1 MSRGWW
7 NVVWIMLV
15 CWGLACSKTDAPTNN
30 SGGNNSAASTSGDN
44 VNNSVGQPK
53 LIPPGPSELD
63 ENSGTARATDAR
75 DKARGNLKLDDDNP
89 FTEAAAKSPVEEGPP
104 RKNLSGRW
112 ILVLTRPGQDGFFDF
127 HVGIVSIAAGEDG
140 ANATA
145 KLTSKTEV
153 LPPFKLTESEIKG
166 QSVRLTFDVNGTPL
180 DFRGTLSGG
189 IVHGNALFGN
199 CLPARL
205 LPTQESSLDGFNP
218 SPEPADARALSQAFS
233 LQDPQA
239 ALKALAKFCS
249 DRPQSPLGMMAW
261 ESRIMIAA
269 SQDAATEQIDQLIAD
284 YDKAIALW
292 GDRLQQTA
300 KGNLAIIFSQ
310 TRYKPEYSLRHV
322 TAAEKAITDESLK
335 DLKEQL
341 QAARESILTAQALN
355 YVESDDPDRA
365 QKAFSYLTRLRTK
378 SPFDPALL
386 YGIGRYHEKSKQTD
400 EAIAIY
406 AEIASL
412 PMLENFL
419 QREWAQRSDGVKR
432 DLPSAAL
439 ARLWEAKHGMM
450 DGLEEFKDKT
460 YRQRVLAFADKPSTE
475 PPAAGNKLV
484 LCELFTGSSCP
495 PCVGADI
502 ATSGL
507 EVTYPKSQVIVLRYH
522 QHIPGP
528 DPLTNADGEDRF
540 TNYYRGQG
548 TPTVLL
554 NGAPVNNVGGYLP
567 NAPDIYRG
575 LRGLVDEQLAKPAKI
590 KVRVNARVVDDVL
603 QVVADAQ
610 GLDDNEVKDDLP
622 DLRLRVVIAEDEI
635 HFLARNGV
643 RYHEMIVRRM
653 MGGPGGVEPKD
664 GKLLFRESIP
674 LAELKASL
682 ANYLK
687 SFEDSEGI
695 DFPAKPLDLKKLH
708 VVAFVQNDDT
718 HEVLQTSAVAVAA
731 TTPTAGTSITP
742 ASGKSTTK
750 NAIKPE

>member
-7 NVVWIMLV
+7 NVAWIMLV
-15 CWGLACSKTDAPTNN
+15 CWGLACSKTDTPTNN
-30 SGGNNSAASTSGDN
+30 SGGNNSAASSTGDN
-44 VNNSVGQPK
+44 SNNEPGQSK

-63 ENSGTARATDAR
+63 GNSGTARVTDAQ
-75 DKARGNLKLDDDNP
+75 DNARGNLKLDDDNP
-89 FTEAAAKSPVEEGPP
+89 FTETAAKSPVEAGPP
-104 RKNLSGRW
+104 RKTLSGRW

-127 HVGIVSIAAGEDG
+127 HVGIVSIAAGGEG
-140 ANATA
+140 PAATA
-145 KLTSKTEV
+145 KLISKSEV
-153 LPPFKLTESEIKG
+153 LPPFKLSESDIQG

-180 DFRGTLSGG
+180 DFRGTLTDG
-189 IVHGNALFGN
+189 VVYGNALFGN

-205 LPTQESSLDGFNP
+205 LPTKETSLDGFNP

-233 LQDPQA
+233 LRDPQA

-261 ESRIMIAA
+261 ETRIMIAA
-269 SQDAATEQIDQLIAD
+269 SEDAATEQIDQLIAD
-284 YDKAIALW
+284 YYKAIAMW

-300 KGNLAIIFSQ
+300 QGNLAIIFSQ
-310 TRYKPEYSLRHV
+310 TRYKPEYSLRHL

-341 QAARESILTAQALN
+341 KSARESILTAQALN

-365 QKAFSYLTRLRTK
+365 QKAFNYLTRLRTK
-378 SPFDPALL
+378 NPFDPALL
-386 YGIGRYHEKSKQTD
+386 YGIARYHEKARQTD
-400 EAIAIY
+400 EAIALY

-412 PMLENFL
+412 PMLESFL
-419 QREWAQRSDGVKR
+419 QREWAQKSDGVKR

-439 ARLWEAKHGMM
+439 ARLWEAKHGKTE
-450 DGLEEFKDKT
+450 GLEEFKDKT

-475 PPAAGNKLV
+475 PPATGNKLV
-484 LCELFTGSSCP
+484 LCELFTGASCP

-507 EVTYPKSQVIVLRYH
+507 EVTYPKSQLIVLRYH

-575 LRGLVDEQLAKPAKI
+575 LRSLVDEQLAKPAKI

-603 QVVADAQ
+603 QIVADAQ
-610 GLDDNEVKDDLP
+610 GLDHEDVKDDLP
-622 DLRLRVVIAEDEI
+622 DLRLRVIIAEDEV
-635 HFLARNGV
+635 HFLARNGI
-643 RYHEMIVRRM
+643 RNHEMIVRRM
-653 MGGPGGVEPKD
+653 MGGPGGIEPKD
-664 GKLLFRESIP
+664 GKLAYRESIP
-674 LAELKASL
+674 LAELKTSL

-695 DFPAKPLDLKKLH
+695 DFPAKPLELKNLH

-718 HEVLQTSAVAVAA
+718 HEVLQTSAVSVAA
-731 TTPTAGTSITP
+731 TTSTASTTITP
-742 ASGKSTTK
+742 AGGKSASK
-750 NAIKPE
+750 KAIAAE